1 MRERASFSQENM
13 IKLKDRFFN
22 SRDRPA
28 RRGRKAE
35 RGRAGK
41 ERENMGRPSM
51 SEQRRIE
58 IGRALQTC
66 MIRNGSYEITSV
78 KDIAQEAGV
87 ATSLV
92 HHYFTNKDEIL
103 SMMADMELMAIA
115 NLMEDV
121 LRIRE
126 KEERLARLHE
136 LLADTSQSRF
146 LMILYAL
153 SLSMTG
159 IHELVLA
166 HRSELAQSL
175 VSRLRRRG
183 REEEEAERIAT
194 ELVFL
199 LESAVLQAAVES
211 SPAVERLL
219 ARSIDQAFPI
229 SE

>member
-1 MRERASFSQENM
+1 M
-13 IKLKDRFFN
+13 
-22 SRDRPA
+22 
-28 RRGRKAE
+28 
-35 RGRAGK
+35 
-41 ERENMGRPSM
+41 
-51 SEQRRIE
+51 
-58 IGRALQTC
+58 
-66 MIRNGSYEITSV
+66 
-78 KDIAQEAGV
+78 
-87 ATSLV
+87 
-92 HHYFTNKDEIL
+92 
-103 SMMADMELMAIA
+103 
-115 NLMEDV
+115 
-121 LRIRE
+121 
-126 KEERLARLHE
+126 ARLHE

-146 LMILYAL
+146 LMMLYAL

-219 ARSIDQAFPI
+219 VRSIDQAFPI